1 MFGCQGGAG
10 WGRDGLRVWGFTDAN
25 YYNTEWINNEALL
38 CSTGN
43 YFQYLVINHK
53 GKEYEREY
61 IYIYTCI
68 IESLCCTAETNI
80 KSAIRQLKKKRCAE
94 LGCAGLA

>member
-1 MFGCQGGAG
+1 MQT
-10 WGRDGLRVWGFTDAN
+10 LIQN
-25 YYNTEWINNEALL
+25 IINNSRINNKALL

-61 IYIYTCI
+61 IYLYIYTCI

>member
-10 WGRDGLRVWGFTDAN
+10 WGRDGLGVWGFTDAN

-53 GKEYEREY
+53 GKEYKREY
-61 IYIYTCI
+61 IYIYVYVYTCI
-68 IESLCCTAETNI
+68 IESLCYTAETNI
-80 KSAIRQLKKKRCAE
+80 KSAIRQLKKDVQS
-94 LGCAGLA
+94 